1 MRRILKNTYWFL
13 VALPDIFYPFASKV
27 DGEWVRGRRSYE
39 RAAKRAFRKY
49 GLGRIGYKLGLYR
62 EVFHLIGSILF
73 IIFATL
79 VSKELFGSDAA
90 LYVLL
95 GAAIVAL
102 AFQEFYVHPKHFGQ
116 HARKGITDYLVWV
129 VPMLVYIFR

>member
-1 MRRILKNTYWFL
+1 MTI
-13 VALPDIFYPFASKV
+13 PDRFYPFGSKI

-39 RAAKRAFRKY
+39 RAVKQAIRKY
-49 GLGRIGYKLGLYR
+49 GLGRIGYKLVLYR

-79 VSKELFGSDAA
+79 VSKEFFGSDAA

-116 HARKGITDYLVWV
+116 HARKGIADYLVWV